1 MNSGYS
7 LARVAHGQAPT
18 AALLPPPPHPRPEAG
33 PEVSLFSLFQ
43 VLGSG
48 VVGTSVLRIAGHGD
62 SWLPLGAALP
72 VRSLLEGSSEN

>member
-33 PEVSLFSLFQ
+33 PEVSLLSLFQ